1 MYIALALK
9 LVLLAATAAQ
19 QPTELHYTD
28 LDGAEHCVVVDSQGQ
43 LTMECAQ

>member
-1 MYIALALK
+1 MIALALK
-9 LVLLAATAAQ
+9 LVLLAATAQ
-19 QPTELHYTD
+19 QPTQLHYTD